1 MERAGPWLA
10 IPWDPA
16 VIYHVFANRKNIGD
30 WLCARAIQGLLDQ
43 PVVELMCDEPF
54 VADTLARL
62 SAAGPEDL
70 VLIGGGGLLMDY
82 FQPFWVGF
90 EPLSRRLPFCLW
102 GVGCCD
108 MKRVDSAVDADLIAR
123 IVRRSRLCVVR
134 DQLTRESLRGCDIPE
149 PVRCPSITAVTARPL
164 GHGVLHVDCLDNVGE
179 PVYETMNA
187 VASGFAAD
195 TGRPFQ
201 RINNRIKK
209 ADEQALMAM
218 LDDYAQ
224 ADVILTGRLHGCIIG
239 LAMGRRVLAV
249 SGDWKI
255 ESFMRAA
262 GLQDWVL
269 GLPEAHLIAG
279 RLRALD
285 RQRTPVA
292 FLEAARE
299 ANRAV
304 AQTVRDLAGAPRTAT
319 RRA

>member
-30 WLCARAIQGLLDQ
+30 WLCARAMQSLLDQ

-108 MKRVDSAVDADLIAR
+108 MKRVDSAVDADLITR

-134 DQLTRESLRGCDIPE
+134 DQLTRENCGACVLGGYRPRDDWGDPELDTDAAGPNYAGWARIYVEARRVIPKRWEAAFLAQLHTPDNLRYAE
-149 PVRCPSITAVTARPL
+149 
-164 GHGVLHVDCLDNVGE
+164 
-179 PVYETMNA
+179 A
-187 VASGFAAD
+187 VARSVVTFGYRFA
-195 TGRPFQ
+195 
-201 RINNRIKK
+201 
-209 ADEQALMAM
+209 
-218 LDDYAQ
+218 
-224 ADVILTGRLHGCIIG
+224 
-239 LAMGRRVLAV
+239 
-249 SGDWKI
+249 
-255 ESFMRAA
+255 
-262 GLQDWVL
+262 
-269 GLPEAHLIAG
+269 
-279 RLRALD
+279 
-285 RQRTPVA
+285 
-292 FLEAARE
+292 
-299 ANRAV
+299 
-304 AQTVRDLAGAPRTAT
+304 
-319 RRA
+319 